1 MLRLIK
7 FLLKMIFGISFYESP
22 VGLPVTGRLR
32 SEHFYSAEYRNDL
45 SHDIPK
51 F

>member
-7 FLLKMIFGISFYESP
+7 FLLSMVGIVFYEP
-22 VGLPVTGRLR
+22 PKGLPVAGRLR
-32 SEHFYSAEYRNDL
+32 SEHFFSAEYRNDL